1 MDFRGVVEFFKDV
14 SNYFIV
20 IILVILVT
28 IYVASLQQVIGPSM
42 NPTLNDGDILILNKI
57 QYKIFSV
64 KRNDIVSFKYKNEK
78 HLIKRVI
85 GLPKETISYKN
96 NILYIDGIKHE
107 EIVKGLNTED
117 FELSD
122 LGYDVIP
129 DDMYLVLGDN
139 REDSMDSRFFGLI
152 PKDDI
157 MGKVFI
163 RIWPLPQI
171 KIIK

>member
-152 PKDDI
+152 PKKDI